1 MQFLIQVIQSIFALA
16 TIIPFVTFIILR
28 VVLNRLME
36 DKKRAKDITIDVT
49 TALLIFSVSAM
60 FNVIFEPGIS
70 GIWILLLAFLIAFGL
85 AGGAQTRQQGQV
97 DLAKTLRLIWRVGF
111 LVLSL
116 LYVIFFFIGIGQS
129 MFKV

>member
-1 MQFLIQVIQSIFALA
+1 MQFLIQVIQSIFTLA

-28 VVLNRLME
+28 VVLSRLME

-97 DLAKTLRLIWRVGF
+97 DLAKTFRIIWRVGF

-116 LYVIFFFIGIGQS
+116 LYVIFFFVGIGQS

>member
-28 VVLNRLME
+28 VVLSRLME

-97 DLAKTLRLIWRVGF
+97 DLAKTFRIIWRVGF

-116 LYVIFFFIGIGQS
+116 LYVIFFFVGIGQS